1 MKNKKRN
8 LIITVFFVIII
19 ILIAGIFFFLNYSSS
34 SSSLSVLEKKWIT
47 DNTNSIVDVDIYN
60 NMPVYSYNG
69 EGIVFDYLNYFS
81 KNYNL
86 NFNKISY
93 VTDKLEK
100 NSSISFIL
108 LNNYD
113 KVGNRDIVIHEDHYV
128 VLANDD
134 KEVDV
139 DNIDKIGVLKNDEEI
154 VKRYYGEKKSLVVYE
169 KIADLINGISDKAV
183 DYAILPNIGYMA
195 DIVGNKLSIVGHVS
209 DLKRR
214 YVLRVEDSTTFN
226 VMSKVYNE
234 YLGNNYKEDYSRNF
248 LNIYY
253 SKASV
258 DDVLRKSLNSKV
270 YKYGYVVNMPY
281 ENVVNDDFV
290 GIISNYLDGF
300 EKSTGVEINTLKFS
314 TIDDLKSAI
323 VNGNVDFVLA
333 NFPHDSLNA
342 DNILT
347 GPFKVEEYVV
357 VAKKDY
363 SINSVKGFV
372 NDKIAVVSGNN
383 LFKMCKDN
391 NLNTDN
397 YDNTDDLLRNIDD
410 NSIALIDKETY
421 KYYKDDKLKDFK
433 IIVED
438 TLGDYRFLLSKKNE
452 PFNSIFNYYVSS
464 IDYQNVQYLY
474 NTDVSLVKDYTTL
487 KVVVFIISLV
497 SFLSA
502 TVYLFNRKTVLNNV
516 ISRDEK
522 LKYLDPMTSLK
533 NRSYLNLNIY
543 RWDDNVI
550 YPQSVVVLDINKI
563 KDINDKF
570 GREAGD
576 EVIKKVASV
585 LINNQVENT
594 DIIRSGGDEFLI
606 YMVGYQ
612 EKDVIE
618 YTKKLMQEMENIPNS
633 TGVSIGYSM
642 ILDDVKSVDDAINEA
657 IIMMS
662 KNKDKNSNG

>member
-234 YLGNNYKEDYSRNF
+234 YL
-248 LNIYY
+248 
-253 SKASV
+253 
-258 DDVLRKSLNSKV
+258 
-270 YKYGYVVNMPY
+270 
-281 ENVVNDDFV
+281 
-290 GIISNYLDGF
+290 
-300 EKSTGVEINTLKFS
+300 
-314 TIDDLKSAI
+314 
-323 VNGNVDFVLA
+323 
-333 NFPHDSLNA
+333 
-342 DNILT
+342 
-347 GPFKVEEYVV
+347 
-357 VAKKDY
+357 
-363 SINSVKGFV
+363 
-372 NDKIAVVSGNN
+372 
-383 LFKMCKDN
+383 
-391 NLNTDN
+391 
-397 YDNTDDLLRNIDD
+397 
-410 NSIALIDKETY
+410 
-421 KYYKDDKLKDFK
+421 
-433 IIVED
+433 
-438 TLGDYRFLLSKKNE
+438 
-452 PFNSIFNYYVSS
+452 
-464 IDYQNVQYLY
+464 
-474 NTDVSLVKDYTTL
+474 
-487 KVVVFIISLV
+487 
-497 SFLSA
+497 
-502 TVYLFNRKTVLNNV
+502 
-516 ISRDEK
+516 
-522 LKYLDPMTSLK
+522 
-533 NRSYLNLNIY
+533 
-543 RWDDNVI
+543 
-550 YPQSVVVLDINKI
+550 
-563 KDINDKF
+563 
-570 GREAGD
+570 
-576 EVIKKVASV
+576 
-585 LINNQVENT
+585 
-594 DIIRSGGDEFLI
+594 
-606 YMVGYQ
+606 
-612 EKDVIE
+612 
-618 YTKKLMQEMENIPNS
+618 
-633 TGVSIGYSM
+633 
-642 ILDDVKSVDDAINEA
+642 
-657 IIMMS
+657 
-662 KNKDKNSNG
+662 